1 MMIRIVI
8 WGSYFAFIG
17 RFILLCTIRG
27 RNYCLLVDSTNLLGK
42 KIPGEENVFYEP
54 AFYENDMGRK
64 YMGKKLQGSKIQVRK
79 FILRK
84 Y

>member
-1 MMIRIVI
+1 MDE
-8 WGSYFAFIG
+8 WSWFSCE
-17 RFILLCTIRG
+17 LLGEEITV
-27 RNYCLLVDSTNLLGK
+27 LLVDSTNLLGK

-64 YMGKKLQGSKIQVRK
+64 YMGKKLQGSKIPVQK
-79 FILRK
+79 FILWK

>member
-1 MMIRIVI
+1 M
-8 WGSYFAFIG
+8 WF
-17 RFILLCTIRG
+17 LLCIDQALPPRLGDLFFCVLLGEEITV
-27 RNYCLLVDSTNLLGK
+27 LLVDSTNLLGK

-64 YMGKKLQGSKIQVRK
+64 YMGKKLQGSKIPVLK

>member
-1 MMIRIVI
+1 MNNSVDE
-8 WGSYFAFIG
+8 WSWFSCE
-17 RFILLCTIRG
+17 LLGEEFTV
-27 RNYCLLVDSTNLLGK
+27 LLVDSTNLLGK

-64 YMGKKLQGSKIQVRK
+64 YMGKKLQGSKIPVQK
-79 FILRK
+79 FILWK